1 MKFSGQS
8 QTFQIESTVQKTTL
22 IDYIWPRSPRNY
34 LRQQIRK
41 RNEGADAVPSSRKT
55 CTRIIMDSDSTSG
68 RTSSSK
74 GSMSYRAPRPN
85 RSSSSRPFSIVRSRW
100 SGSTKGRWTNLQ
112 SQYRAV
118 GVNYNQVVKAINSGL
133 PEKKALAALYKL
145 ERYTMELVRTNKEI
159 LHLSKEFEQKY
170 LRRQ

>member
-1 MKFSGQS
+1 MFHFPAIHNSTDDCREINFLSVKFERLYELSGA
-8 QTFQIESTVQKTTL
+8 KTKSEFIL
-22 IDYIWPRSPRNY
+22 SAIFDRPLKVVRID
-34 LRQQIRK
+34 K
-41 RNEGADAVPSSRKT
+41 GA
-55 CTRIIMDSDSTSG
+55 MDYYV
-68 RTSSSK
+68 K
-74 GSMSYRAPRPN
+74 L
-85 RSSSSRPFSIVRSRW
+85 
-100 SGSTKGRWTNLQ
+100 TNLQ

-145 ERYTMELVRTNKEI
+145 ERYTMELVKTNKEI

>member
-1 MKFSGQS
+1 M
-8 QTFQIESTVQKTTL
+8 VR
-22 IDYIWPRSPRNY
+22 ID
-34 LRQQIRK
+34 K
-41 RNEGADAVPSSRKT
+41 GA
-55 CTRIIMDSDSTSG
+55 MDYYV
-68 RTSSSK
+68 K
-74 GSMSYRAPRPN
+74 L
-85 RSSSSRPFSIVRSRW
+85 
-100 SGSTKGRWTNLQ
+100 TNLQ

-145 ERYTMELVRTNKEI
+145 ERYTMELVRTKKEI